1 MGQTAPPWRART
13 GIAISAARDNQ
24 QGEATM
30 PDDDDRMRQLETFG
44 RVNNK
49 LVETKK
55 KWAREGRRLTG
66 ETATRQ
72 ERRLPP
78 GQDLVKSWP
87 VLDLGVH
94 PNVPAKDWTL
104 QIGGKVVR
112 PVSWG
117 FDDLKAQPQAHSV
130 SDIHCVTRWSR
141 YDNNWDGV
149 SLRQVMAAVE
159 PLPEARFVLIKSYD
173 GYTTNLPVAALEDD
187 DVLLVHA
194 WEGKPLTREHGGPV
208 RLVVPKLYFWKSAK
222 WIRSL
227 WFSDTDAKGFW
238 ESRGYHNEGDPW
250 QEQRYG

>member
-1 MGQTAPPWRART
+1 
-13 GIAISAARDNQ
+13 
-24 QGEATM
+24 M

-49 LVETKK
+49 LVETKQ

-173 GYTTNLPVAALEDD
+173 GYTTNLPIAALEDD

-194 WEGKPLTREHGGPV
+194 WEGKALTREH
-208 RLVVPKLYFWKSAK
+208 VVAV
-222 WIRSL
+222 IA
-227 WFSDTDAKGFW
+227 SDALFAAARNSGDAGAFAGF
-238 ESRGYHNEGDPW
+238 DALP
-250 QEQRYG
+250 EQRIRGRRAPIRAWAWSPGSRTPT